1 MSKTSAALNS
11 ATQHAMPPDSAE
23 NGERSVLTLG
33 YLCLPC
39 SVRDTAWSWSF
50 IKFPFPKWFCSR
62 QTYSVTRLRRPQ
74 PDSLLAIYWRGSRL
88 NFKKLGHESSL
99 DVLIEVETPFK
110 WNIALIFLIIFVVQ
124 VSICIDVCFWLDCQR
139 YHLIISVK
147 VCEDVCSTFK

>member
-1 MSKTSAALNS
+1 
-11 ATQHAMPPDSAE
+11 MPPDSAE

-110 WNIALIFLIIFVVQ
+110 WNIALIFLIFLLYKFLFVLTFVFDWT
-124 VSICIDVCFWLDCQR
+124 VSDII
-139 YHLIISVK
+139 LIINMK